1 MEIAVISD
9 LHLGRGDRIDPFQGR
24 DAELI
29 RFLNH
34 LERSFERIILLGDI
48 FETLT
53 GAGWGNPRDEFA
65 VCGAAHPEVARRF
78 FERPAYTYVHGNHD
92 WVAGSL
98 VGAPAELELQTD
110 GMRLLFLHGH
120 PFDWIF
126 RRARRTSEFLVCL
139 GGHIQRLGLQRLHR
153 LLAAADRAI
162 RGASVAPD
170 RCRFQRWALAMAA
183 ARGCDA
189 VITGH
194 THIGRVDWRQRL
206 YANSGACVNGP
217 LEYLAMDT
225 RAGVCRLLAYEAS
238 VPPIRLKFNCKAY
251 PRPLQ

>member
-9 LHLGRGDRIDPFQGR
+9 LHLGRGDRIDPFRGR

-29 RFLNH
+29 RFLDH

-53 GAGWGNPRDEFA
+53 GAGWGNQREEFA
-65 VCGAAHPEVARRF
+65 VCGAAHHAVARRF
-78 FERPAYTYVHGNHD
+78 FERPAYTYLHGNHD
-92 WVAGSL
+92 WVAGPL
-98 VGAPAELELQTD
+98 VGAPAELELRMD

-120 PFDWIF
+120 PYDWIF

-139 GGHIQRLGLQRLHR
+139 GCHIQRLGLQRLHR
-153 LLAAADRAI
+153 LFAAADRAI
-162 RGASVAPD
+162 RGASAAPA

-206 YANSGACVNGP
+206 YANSGACVEGP
-217 LEYLAMDT
+217 LEYLSLDT
-225 RAGVCRLLAYEAS
+225 RAGVCRLHTFEAF
-238 VPPIRLKFNCKAY
+238 VTPVRLKFNCKAY

>member
-29 RFLNH
+29 RFLYH
-34 LERSFERIILLGDI
+34 LDLSFERIILLGDI

-53 GAGWGNPRDEFA
+53 GAGWGDPCLEFA
-65 VCGAAHPEVARRF
+65 ACGAAHPEAVRRL
-78 FERPAYTYVHGNHD
+78 FERSADTYVHGNHD

-120 PFDWIF
+120 PYDWIF
-126 RRARRTSEFLVCL
+126 RRAWRTSEFLVCL

-153 LLAAADRAI
+153 LFAAADRAF
-162 RGASVAPD
+162 RGASAVPD
-170 RCRFQRWALAMAA
+170 RCRFQRWALAVAA

-194 THIGRVDWRQRL
+194 THIGRVDWRQ
-206 YANSGACVNGP
+206 P
-217 LEYLAMDT
+217 L
-225 RAGVCRLLAYEAS
+225 
-238 VPPIRLKFNCKAY
+238 
-251 PRPLQ
+251 